1 VSHPL
6 VKPARLAMIF
16 LALVAVAQLL
26 RLVLRVEVTAGGV
39 SIPLWASALACVVTG
54 ELSFMLWRENMGAC
68 R

>member
-1 VSHPL
+1 
-6 VKPARLAMIF
+6 MIF

-39 SIPLWASALACVVTG
+39 SIPLWASVVACVVTG
-54 ELSFMLWRENMGAC
+54 GLSFMLWRENK